1 MAANPPYPNIVQYGE
16 ATAVRHEY
24 TQALYQAMQTALRQ
38 SYDLAQYDIAV
49 RPCRDADNALYH
61 CVSFTLKNQDPK
73 QRGGKGNFA
82 VQIRHS
88 EWEFG
93 FWLHRSCAFRNVIP
107 AFMPRRGIGRDGLC
121 HPGRVWRSH
130 ARGLDFTAARQVGS
144 RPNIRA
150 ADVGFA
156 TQATRLKIRNLYF
169 QTAFEQHSPQVG
181 YPYPAS
187 LCRTTNAGS
196 LKTGFPLQKT
206 SDSGIRPATYR
217 KAV

>member
-16 ATAVRHEY
+16 ATAVRHEH
-24 TQALYQAMQTALRQ
+24 TQALYQAMHAAVQQ

-88 EWEFG
+88 DG
-93 FWLHRSCAFRNVIP
+93 QAFFYPCPI
-107 AFMPRRGIGRDGLC
+107 AHPRFSDGLK
-121 HPGRVWRSH
+121 
-130 ARGLDFTAARQVGS
+130 ARQVGS
-144 RPNIRA
+144 GSDIRA
-150 ADVGFA
+150 ADIGFA

-181 YPYPAS
+181 YPYPVS